1 MFSAHGDYSI
11 TVENNVITLDLK
23 GSFNLEG
30 VQQSCID
37 TLKVVENENSKY
49 WKLLLIL
56 GEETL
61 LVWEALEDVRNFLK
75 LCDEK
80 GCLSY
85 AYLIAIHTHEEIVD
99 KIFQPLN
106 LSYKYFYNKTD
117 ALAWLKLDSRIK

>member
-1 MFSAHGDYSI
+1 MFGAHGNHSI
-11 TVENNVITLDLK
+11 TVANNIITLELK

-30 VQQSCID
+30 VQQSCTD
-37 TLKVVENENSKY
+37 TLKAAEKENSKN
-49 WKLLLIL
+49 WQLLLIL

-61 LVWEALEDVRNFLK
+61 LVWEALDDVRNFIK

-85 AYLIAIHTHEEIVD
+85 AYVIAIQTHEEIVD

-106 LSYKYFYNKTD
+106 LNYKYFYNKTE
-117 ALAWLKLDSRIK
+117 ALAWLKLDSQI